1 MNGVSLTSPHP
12 AASLRSLLLPAPG
25 RLEVR
30 DLLKSAQLEL
40 TYNGRGALFTAYL
53 EIASTSSR
61 RTVLLPS
68 FHCPSAIT
76 PALMAGLKPIYYRIR
91 PDLSV
96 DEEHLWSKVTD
107 DVAAVLIID
116 FFGTSTKLTSRRA
129 LQDRGIALVEDCSH
143 SFYRSDDGSLR
154 LAGHA
159 DSDYC
164 VYSFWKIVPSGVG
177 GALLRRQTRAGQPRR
192 PMAPWSARMRAFKA
206 EFEHAIEWSDR
217 PLLKKVYSR
226 AETMRLRLRP
236 GRSRSISPET
246 PTLEAGEGFYPVDEV
261 LALSAIPRYALRI
274 VESSDLADIA
284 ARRRANFLAFA
295 RCRQMMRPMR
305 PLVASLAEDACP
317 WVYPVLLEDRCNW
330 DYKLRARG
338 VALHTFGIYL
348 HSTLFAQTEDQA
360 MLADAR
366 YLARRILCLSIHQDL
381 RPTDIARTTGI
392 VASTLSPLLA
402 SA

>member
-1 MNGVSLTSPHP
+1 MSGVSLTSPHP

-164 VYSFWKIVPSGVG
+164 VYSFGKSYRAESVAPSFV
-177 GALLRRQTRAGQPRR
+177 
-192 PMAPWSARMRAFKA
+192 
-206 EFEHAIEWSDR
+206 DR
-217 PLLKKVYSR
+217 PALGNPEGPWR
-226 AETMRLRLRP
+226 RGPP
-236 GRSRSISPET
+236 GCAPSKQNSST
-246 PTLEAGEGFYPVDEV
+246 PLNGP
-261 LALSAIPRYALRI
+261 
-274 VESSDLADIA
+274 IA
-284 ARRRANFLAFA
+284 
-295 RCRQMMRPMR
+295 
-305 PLVASLAEDACP
+305 
-317 WVYPVLLEDRCNW
+317 
-330 DYKLRARG
+330 
-338 VALHTFGIYL
+338 
-348 HSTLFAQTEDQA
+348 HS
-360 MLADAR
+360 
-366 YLARRILCLSIHQDL
+366 
-381 RPTDIARTTGI
+381 
-392 VASTLSPLLA
+392 
-402 SA
+402 